1 MSKLLLI
8 WKRPFFLV
16 FLIGDCTLT
25 VTGDS
30 LPFQAV
36 GAMAGQVP

>member
-1 MSKLLLI
+1 MSKLLMQ
-8 WKRPFFLV
+8 KRPFILV
-16 FLIGDCTLT
+16 FLIGGHTLT

-36 GAMAGQVP
+36 GAFAGQVS